1 MHRQIK
7 LSVKNVA
14 LKSYN
19 LIIENLGEGVEL
31 NIVRVKSE
39 VSVLRG

>member
-14 LKSYN
+14 LKLYN
-19 LIIENLGEGVEL
+19 VIIKNWGEGVEF
-31 NIVRVKSE
+31 NTGRS
-39 VSVLRG
+39 LR